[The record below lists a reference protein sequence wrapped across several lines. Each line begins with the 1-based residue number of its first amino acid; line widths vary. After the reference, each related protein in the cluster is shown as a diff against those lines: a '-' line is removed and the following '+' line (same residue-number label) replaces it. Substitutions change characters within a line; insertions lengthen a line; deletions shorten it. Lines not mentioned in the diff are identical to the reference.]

1 MKSTIVVL
9 KSGETVITSLQEVY
23 GGEGEDKKGICLMM
37 NYPYRV
43 SIRMDDSKKKTKNN
57 TQPEVQVEFSKWC
70 PFSVDTN
77 FKIPYDGV
85 LAIGAPEPGLEEAYK
100 KKVEQYQEKEKVKEE
115 IREYTSDVSIIGAGV
130 K

>member
-9 KSGETVITSLQEVY
+9 KSGETVITNLQEVY
-23 GGEGEDKKGICLMM
+23 SGEGDDKKGICLMM

-43 SIRMDDSKKKTKNN
+43 AIRVDDSKKKAKNN
-57 TQPEVQVEFSKWC
+57 QPEVQVEFSKWC
-70 PFSVDTN
+70 PFSVDTQ

-100 KKVEQYQEKEKVKEE
+100 LKVEQYQTKEKVKEE
-115 IREYTSDVSIIGAGV
+115 VREYTSDVSVIGAGV